1 MTNIT
6 YYRLDVGESLRSPS
20 IAPSDSISHFAP
32 HSENR
37 SHPQPIRTVHQPA
50 TRPSRYPVEILWT
63 LEDCKDDPDVRTSPT
78 NMSRPPMEQAIRHE
92 DGTMISLGEWAA
104 IKATGRL
111 VKMDLLSLPPP
122 RDRRAKG
129 QKKTKT
135 YFRTFYRKE
144 WDAAIDKMESQQ
156 PLLTFC
162 AAHWKADHVLGS
174 TLLVPITTG
183 NLDNTGDEGDELDA
197 ASESAKPTESTE
209 GKKLKRPADRHSRKA
224 KKAKTGKDTARTK
237 IARDAS
243 LSNSEHGMLSLST
256 RA

>member
-1 MTNIT
+1 MTNII

-37 SHPQPIRTVHQPA
+37 SHSQPTRTVHQPA

-78 NMSRPPMEQAIRHE
+78 NMSRPPMEQAIRHT

-111 VKMDLLSLPPP
+111 VKMDLLSLPLP

-135 YFRTFYRKE
+135 YFRTFYRTE

-156 PLLTFC
+156 PLLALC
-162 AAHWKADHVLGS
+162 AAHWKADHVLGN
-174 TLLVPITTG
+174 TLLVPIATG
-183 NLDNTGDEGDELDA
+183 DTGDESDELDA
-197 ASESAKPTESTE
+197 ATSESAKPTESTE
-209 GKKLKRPADRHSRKA
+209 GKRLKRSADRHSRNA
-224 KKAKTGKDTARTK
+224 KKAKTSKDTTTRTK
-237 IARDAS
+237 MTTNA
-243 LSNSEHGMLSLST
+243 LTNSDGKLLLST
-256 RA
+256 PA